1 MLFYDFEVFKYNWLV
16 VVMDMAARKKHVII
30 DDPDALEKLYKE
42 KINDIWV
49 GYNSRSYDQW
59 ILKAILAGF
68 NPKKMNDHIILKGR
82 SGYSFNSL
90 LRSFPLN
97 NFDVMPNPPIG
108 LKTLEGFMGS
118 NIKETDVPFN
128 IDRPLTKEE
137 IEQTVFYCTHDVEET
152 IKVFIQRKSQFDA
165 MLTLVKQFKLP
176 ISDIGKTEAGITAKI
191 LECEMTK
198 RDDEFD
204 FIIEDYQQIRKYTQV
219 IDWFKAQQG
228 NPDYY
233 SNKLEV
239 MIANVPHRF
248 GAGGI
253 HGARPKYRFMPGQG
267 RQCWHIDVTSY
278 YPSYLIAHGRITR
291 SAKHPERYSW
301 AYFHQIELKRQG
313 RKPERLP
320 YKKMLNALSGAMK
333 DKYNPAYDPCMNNT
347 MVVNCQISALMLIEM
362 LEVIPGFELIQSNT
376 DGLIVSIP
384 DTDEA
389 FNQMDDICYEWETR
403 CSTEKASIKLDFDEI
418 EWLYQKDVNNYIFK
432 FGHSNKI
439 ERKGAWLKEL
449 SKIDFD
455 MPILNTALTEYFVHG
470 TPVEDTINNTK
481 DLIQFQKLVKL
492 SSKFEWVE
500 HNDHKYLMKCYRVFA
515 STNVSDGRINA
526 CRIKGGKTEI
536 KKFGNT
542 PEHCFFVNDDVT
554 TAKTPP
560 TLDRQ
565 WYINEAKK
573 RLAEFGEGS
582 AA

>member
-1 MLFYDFEVFKYNWLV
+1 MFETLLKQAMSDAGMNLTALS
-16 VVMDMAARKKHVII
+16 AATGIGKSSISQYLSGKNEPTDKRKVII
-30 DDPDALEKLYKE
+30 AQALGLAPDFFKTSEVRMDFRPGKFTPEQAAKLMGKGKE
-42 KINDIWV
+42 FV
-49 GYNSRSYDQW
+49 RQ
-59 ILKAILAGF
+59 GF
-68 NPKKMNDHIILKGR
+68 
-82 SGYSFNSL
+82 SSL

-118 NIKETDVPFN
+118 NIKETDVPFD
-128 IDRPLTKEE
+128 IDRPLTKAE

-204 FIIEDYQQIRKYTQV
+204 FIIEDYQQIKKYTQV
-219 IDWFKAQQG
+219 MDWFRAQQG
-228 NPDYY
+228 NHDYY

-239 MIANVPHRF
+239 MIANVPHKF

-253 HGARPKYRFMPGQG
+253 HGARPKYKFMPGQG

-278 YPSYLIAHGRITR
+278 YPSYLIAHDRITR

-403 CSTEKASIKLDFDEI
+403 CSN
-418 EWLYQKDVNNYIFK
+418 DVP
-432 FGHSNKI
+432 
-439 ERKGAWLKEL
+439 A
-449 SKIDFD
+449 
-455 MPILNTALTEYFVHG
+455 
-470 TPVEDTINNTK
+470 
-481 DLIQFQKLVKL
+481 KLVEQVK
-492 SSKFEWVE
+492 
-500 HNDHKYLMKCYRVFA
+500 
-515 STNVSDGRINA
+515 
-526 CRIKGGKTEI
+526 EI
-536 KKFGNT
+536 LIDLDL
-542 PEHCFFVNDDVT
+542 PE
-554 TAKTPP
+554 
-560 TLDRQ
+560 
-565 WYINEAKK
+565 
-573 RLAEFGEGS
+573 LAQ
-582 AA
+582 